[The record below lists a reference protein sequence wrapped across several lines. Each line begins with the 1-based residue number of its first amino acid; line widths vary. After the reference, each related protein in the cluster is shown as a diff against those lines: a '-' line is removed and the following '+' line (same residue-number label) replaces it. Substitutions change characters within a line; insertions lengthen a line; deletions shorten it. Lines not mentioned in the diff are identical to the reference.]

1 MQAKDVMTSPVL
13 TVAPETS
20 VTDVARLLLDRH
32 ISAAPVVDGDGQLL
46 GIVSEGDLM
55 RRPESGTERRAS
67 WWLSLISDPQDEAR
81 EYFKSH
87 GMHARDVMSRQVISV
102 SEDTPLQEIAALLE
116 KYRIKRVPVVRDRK
130 VVGIVSRANLLQ
142 ALVARPVTSAA
153 ATSVD
158 DRALREAVFAAV
170 QATGSRTLYVNV
182 VVSGGVVHLWGMA
195 YSDEE
200 KHAICVAAEGVPG
213 AKEVFAQINILPR
226 GAGRSG

>member
-32 ISAAPVVDGDGQLL
+32 ISAAPVVDGAGQLL

-55 RRPESGTERRAS
+55 RRPESGTERRPS

-116 KYRIKRVPVVRDRK
+116 KYRIKRVPVVRDKK

-142 ALVARPVTSAA
+142 ALVAQPRTAA
-153 ATSVD
+153 LEAD
-158 DRALREAVFAAV
+158 DVQLKQAV
-170 QATGSRTLYVNV
+170 QDAMRSSGARTAYVNV

-213 AKEVFAQINILPR
+213 AKEVVEQINILPR